1 MIRNLIDRFSCWY
14 NDLNGDRQVYCY
26 FAFCF
31 LFLGLLGLSI
41 HFIRFDAKVYTNGI
55 PQHIGQPSG
64 LQLKDSLTLKK
75 H

>member
-1 MIRNLIDRFSCWY
+1 MIRNIIDRFSCWY
-14 NDLNGDRQVYCY
+14 NDLHGDRQIYYY

-31 LFLGLLGLSI
+31 LFLGLLWLSI
-41 HFIRFDAKVYTNGI
+41 HYIRFDAKVYTNGL

-64 LQLKDSLTLKK
+64 LQFKDSLTLKK